1 MLPLLRTKNG
11 TCEHS
16 CEVEGSWPDIA
27 EIAVSSKIT
36 QTLCIQPLFLL

>member
-1 MLPLLRTKNG
+1 MMPPLRTKRG

-16 CEVEGSWPDIA
+16 CEAEGNCPDIV